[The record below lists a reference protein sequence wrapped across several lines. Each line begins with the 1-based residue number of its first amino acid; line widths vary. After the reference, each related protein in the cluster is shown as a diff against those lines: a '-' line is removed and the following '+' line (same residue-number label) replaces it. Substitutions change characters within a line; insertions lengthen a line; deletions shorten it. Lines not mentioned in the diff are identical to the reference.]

1 MSGSDASVYLS
12 AVRWDDTGVPLQEFL
27 QKFPEPQVARVVRG
41 QHRHVGVPSLSS
53 PGLSSVVFLSPLG
66 TRLRISAQCVK
77 FKENRQRVVALG
89 PRLAIPEGYR
99 GWFEILSED
108 GRASR
113 CFESVAELMRR
124 SPDTCLVR
132 EPVKAHLAHQ
142 DNPEQV
148 TDKTRTLQVG
158 ETLVVVKEH
167 TSPMVRAS
175 LARLRSSAP
184 HGRFL
189 RCLTSA
195 GETVYLSAESRG
207 KFSPIAK
214 EGNISGVHSVK
225 TLLCKRFPL
234 MVRLVHGR
242 PAPSGLKT
250 SELRLYGVER
260 EECVLALPLV
270 KDAPALSLPESAPL
284 RLQAPKNADALV
296 QMPEYTRLTE
306 KSKRLQDRMDAIEVL
321 ETTRSSSDF
330 FSSKTPPQRSLSEP
344 NGKPTPPQ
352 NPPATTTVPSTN
364 GVDRV
369 QSMPAPDD
377 YRYEEIDQIY
387 DYVRGFAPLPEKIKT
402 ELIQGVSDGNSECE
416 KSSPSSPSPP
426 GAPVASVTSR
436 EKPLPP
442 PIETIPA
449 RRYSMATD
457 PGPNSPPTTA
467 PVLKSPPTARAKD
480 TDSHVY
486 EAVIRRSS
494 DEHKPKGGSVAP
506 TCRSGLPRSSGVPR
520 PPNNKLFVKSSHQVR
535 NGSAKPRMFRN
546 AGRIPVAAASIK
558 DASMH
563 HPHVPHHHHH
573 PPCPQHHH
581 CPPNGVIVGSVNTS
595 VAPPPNAMFQKASSR
610 NPRTCRGTKPVN
622 GTITTSPL
630 FNIRYKSLTNLAV
643 DFNDTLDSSNSGGG
657 ASSGGSKGS
666 GSKGSGSKGSKHD
679 RTGGSVLPHK
689 LSRPKSL
696 SNLFW
701 DVEANNRYNL
711 LLHNEL
717 KANQFIYADLPAK
730 IAAAAERSG
739 KKVGTLYL

>member
-66 TRLRISAQCVK
+66 ARLRISAQCVK

-270 KDAPALSLPESAPL
+270 KDAPPLSLPESAPL

-352 NPPATTTVPSTN
+352 SPPATTTVPSTN

-416 KSSPSSPSPP
+416 KSSPSLPSPP

>member
-12 AVRWDDTGVPLQEFL
+12 AVRWDDNGMPLQEFL

-66 TRLRISAQCVK
+66 ARLRISAQCVK
-77 FKENRQRVVALG
+77 FKENRQRVVAIG

-113 CFESVAELMRR
+113 CFESVAELLRR

-132 EPVKAHLAHQ
+132 EPVKAHLAHP
-142 DNPEQV
+142 DDPETV
-148 TDKTRTLQVG
+148 TDKTRTLHVG
-158 ETLVVVKEH
+158 ETLVVVREH
-167 TSPMVRAS
+167 NSPMVKAP

-184 HGRFL
+184 QGRFL

-195 GETVYLSAESRG
+195 GETVYMAAESRG

-270 KDAPALSLPESAPL
+270 KDAPALALPESAPL
-284 RLQAPKNADALV
+284 RLQPPKNAEALV
-296 QMPEYTRLTE
+296 LMPEYTRLTE
-306 KSKRLQDRMDAIEVL
+306 KCKRLQDRIDAIEVL

-330 FSSKTPPQRSLSEP
+330 FSSKTPPQRSVSEP
-344 NGKPTPPQ
+344 SGKPPPQ
-352 NPPATTTVPSTN
+352 SPTETTVVPSTT
-364 GVDRV
+364 VERA
-369 QSMPAPDD
+369 QSTPAPDD

-402 ELIQGVSDGNSECE
+402 ELIQGVGEGNGDCD
-416 KSSPSSPSPP
+416 KSPSSPPA
-426 GAPVASVTSR
+426 GPVSSVPVR
-436 EKPLPP
+436 DRPLPP

-449 RRYSMATD
+449 RRYSLATD
-457 PGPNSPPTTA
+457 PGPNTPA
-467 PVLKSPPTARAKD
+467 AAAVVKSPTRAKD

-486 EAVIRRSS
+486 EAVMRRS
-494 DEHKPKGGSVAP
+494 DEPKSKGGSVAP
-506 TCRSGLPRSSGVPR
+506 TCRSGVPRSSVPR
-520 PPNNKLFVKSSHQVR
+520 PPNNKLFVKSSHPVR

-546 AGRIPVAAASIK
+546 AGRIPVPTVK
-558 DASMH
+558 DASVH
-563 HPHVPHHHHH
+563 HPHLHHHQHH
-573 PPCPQHHH
+573 PPCPAHHH
-581 CPPNGVIVGSVNTS
+581 CPNGVVGSVNSSAVPTS
-595 VAPPPNAMFQKASSR
+595 VVFQKASR
-610 NPRTCRGTKPVN
+610 ARTCRGAKPVN

-657 ASSGGSKGS
+657 VSSGGSKGS

-679 RTGGSVLPHK
+679 RSVSVPPHK
-689 LSRPKSL
+689 MSRPKSL

-711 LLHNEL
+711 LLHNDH

-730 IAAAAERSG
+730 IVAAAERSG

>member
-66 TRLRISAQCVK
+66 ARLRISAQCVK
-77 FKENRQRVVALG
+77 FKENRQRVVAIG

-132 EPVKAHLAHQ
+132 EPVKAHLAHP

-195 GETVYLSAESRG
+195 GETVYLAAESRG

-225 TLLCKRFPL
+225 RCS
-234 MVRLVHGR
+234 
-242 PAPSGLKT
+242 ASGLKT

-284 RLQAPKNADALV
+284 RLQPPKNVDALV

-306 KSKRLQDRMDAIEVL
+306 KSKRLQDRIDAIEVL

-344 NGKPTPPQ
+344 KGKPTPPPQ
-352 NPPATTTVPSTN
+352 SPPATATAPPTN
-364 GVDRV
+364 GVERV

-387 DYVRGFAPLPEKIKT
+387 DYVRGFAPLPDKIKT
-402 ELIQGVSDGNSECE
+402 ELIQGVGDGNSECE

-426 GAPVASVTSR
+426 GAPATSVTSR

-457 PGPNSPPTTA
+457 PGPNSPPTAA
-467 PVLKSPPTARAKD
+467 PALKSPPIVRAKD

-486 EAVIRRSS
+486 EAVMRRCS
-494 DEHKPKGGSVAP
+494 DEHKSKGGSVA
-506 TCRSGLPRSSGVPR
+506 RRVGRA

-546 AGRIPVAAASIK
+546 AGRIPVAAA
-558 DASMH
+558 
-563 HPHVPHHHHH
+563 
-573 PPCPQHHH
+573 
-581 CPPNGVIVGSVNTS
+581 VNTS
-595 VAPPPNAMFQKASSR
+595 VAPPPPAIFQKASSR
-610 NPRTCRGTKPVN
+610 TPRTCRGAKPVN

-643 DFNDTLDSSNSGGG
+643 DFNDTLDSSNSG
-657 ASSGGSKGS
+657 AVAAKVSEQ
-666 GSKGSGSKGSKHD
+666 
-679 RTGGSVLPHK
+679 P
-689 LSRPKSL
+689 
-696 SNLFW
+696 
-701 DVEANNRYNL
+701 L
-711 LLHNEL
+711 LG
-717 KANQFIYADLPAK
+717 
-730 IAAAAERSG
+730 RRG
-739 KKVGTLYL
+739 

>member
-260 EECVLALPLV
+260 EECVLALPIGEGRTRAV
-270 KDAPALSLPESAPL
+270 APGVGAAATAGAQERRCSS
-284 RLQAPKNADALV
+284 ADAGVHEAHGEVEETAGPNGRHRSSRNDTKQQRLLLV
-296 QMPEYTRLTE
+296 Q
-306 KSKRLQDRMDAIEVL
+306 DAAAAE
-321 ETTRSSSDF
+321 
-330 FSSKTPPQRSLSEP
+330 SLRT
-344 NGKPTPPQ
+344 K
-352 NPPATTTVPSTN
+352 
-364 GVDRV
+364 RV

-426 GAPVASVTSR
+426 R
-436 EKPLPP
+436 
-442 PIETIPA
+442 
-449 RRYSMATD
+449 
-457 PGPNSPPTTA
+457 
-467 PVLKSPPTARAKD
+467 
-480 TDSHVY
+480 
-486 EAVIRRSS
+486 
-494 DEHKPKGGSVAP
+494 
-506 TCRSGLPRSSGVPR
+506 
-520 PPNNKLFVKSSHQVR
+520 
-535 NGSAKPRMFRN
+535 
-546 AGRIPVAAASIK
+546 
-558 DASMH
+558 
-563 HPHVPHHHHH
+563 
-573 PPCPQHHH
+573 
-581 CPPNGVIVGSVNTS
+581 CPPW
-595 VAPPPNAMFQKASSR
+595 R
-610 NPRTCRGTKPVN
+610 
-622 GTITTSPL
+622 
-630 FNIRYKSLTNLAV
+630 
-643 DFNDTLDSSNSGGG
+643 
-657 ASSGGSKGS
+657 
-666 GSKGSGSKGSKHD
+666 
-679 RTGGSVLPHK
+679 
-689 LSRPKSL
+689 LSRPGKS
-696 SNLFW
+696 
-701 DVEANNRYNL
+701 RCL
-711 LLHNEL
+711 L
-717 KANQFIYADLPAK
+717 P
-730 IAAAAERSG
+730 
-739 KKVGTLYL
+739 

>member
-1 MSGSDASVYLS
+1 MRRECASPSFELSNPATKVMSGSDASVYLS
-12 AVRWDDTGVPLQEFL
+12 AVRWDDTGVPLQEFV

-66 TRLRISAQCVK
+66 PRLRISAQCVK
-77 FKENRQRVVALG
+77 FKENRQRVVAIG
-89 PRLAIPEGYR
+89 PRLAIPDGYR

-113 CFESVAELMRR
+113 CYESVAELLRR

-132 EPVKAHLAHQ
+132 EPCKAHLAHP
-142 DNPEQV
+142 DDPETV
-148 TDKTRTLQVG
+148 TDKTRTLAVG
-158 ETLVVVKEH
+158 ETLVVVREH

-184 HGRFL
+184 PQGRYL

-250 SELRLYGVER
+250 TELRLYGVER

-270 KDAPALSLPESAPL
+270 KDAPPLAVPQSAPL
-284 RLQAPKNADALV
+284 RLQPPKNGEALV
-296 QMPEYTRLTE
+296 QMPEHARLAE
-306 KSKRLQDRMDAIEVL
+306 KCKRLLDRMDAIEVL

-330 FSSKTPPQRSLSEP
+330 FSSKTPPQRSQSEP
-344 NGKPTPPQ
+344 NSKPPQ
-352 NPPATTTVPSTN
+352 SPPAVPTN
-364 GVDRV
+364 PGVERV
-369 QSMPAPDD
+369 QSTPAPDD

-402 ELIQGVSDGNSECE
+402 ELIQGVGDASCE
-416 KSSPSSPSPP
+416 KPPTSPPSTVPSSSP
-426 GAPVASVTSR
+426 R
-436 EKPLPP
+436 DRPLPP

-449 RRYSMATD
+449 RRYSLATD
-457 PGPNSPPTTA
+457 PGPNSPATA
-467 PVLKSPPTARAKD
+467 VAKSPTRAKD

-486 EAVIRRSS
+486 EAVMRRT
-494 DEHKPKGGSVAP
+494 DEPRPKGGSVNPAS
-506 TCRSGLPRSSGVPR
+506 RSGGPRSGVPK
-520 PPNNKLFVKSSHQVR
+520 PPNNKLFVKSSHPVR
-535 NGSAKPRMFRN
+535 NGSAKPRMYRHT
-546 AGRIPVAAASIK
+546 GRIPVPCGK
-558 DASMH
+558 DMPMH
-563 HPHVPHHHHH
+563 HPHPHPHHHQHH
-573 PPCPQHHH
+573 PPCPAHHH
-581 CPPNGVIVGSVNTS
+581 CPNGIVGTVSS
-595 VAPPPNAMFQKASSR
+595 SAAPPTLFQKASR
-610 NPRTCRGTKPVN
+610 ARTCRSSKPNN

-679 RTGGSVLPHK
+679 KTCSVPPHK

>member
-12 AVRWDDTGVPLQEFL
+12 AVRWDDAGVPLQEFM

-66 TRLRISAQCVK
+66 ARLRISAQCVK
-77 FKENRQRVVALG
+77 FKENRQRVVAIG
-89 PRLAIPEGYR
+89 PRLAIPDGYR

-132 EPVKAHLAHQ
+132 EPVKAHLAHP
-142 DNPEQV
+142 DDPEQV
-148 TDKTRTLQVG
+148 TDKTRTLHVG

-195 GETVYLSAESRG
+195 GETVYLAAESRG

-270 KDAPALSLPESAPL
+270 KDAPALALPQSSPL
-284 RLQAPKNADALV
+284 RLQPPKNAEALV

-306 KSKRLQDRMDAIEVL
+306 KCKRLQDRMDAIEVL

-344 NGKPTPPQ
+344 NSKPPQ
-352 NPPATTTVPSTN
+352 SPPATATAAVPPTN
-364 GVDRV
+364 GVERV
-369 QSMPAPDD
+369 QSTPAPDD

-402 ELIQGVSDGNSECE
+402 ELIQGVGESNNECE
-416 KSSPSSPSPP
+416 KSPSSPPT
-426 GAPVASVTSR
+426 APVTSVASR

-449 RRYSMATD
+449 RRYSLATD
-457 PGPNSPPTTA
+457 PGPNSPPTAA
-467 PVLKSPPTARAKD
+467 PPLKSSPNPRAKD

-486 EAVIRRSS
+486 EAVMRRCS
-494 DEHKPKGGSVAP
+494 DEHKSKGGSVAP
-506 TCRSGLPRSSGVPR
+506 TCRSGVPRSSGVPR

-535 NGSAKPRMFRN
+535 NGSAKPRIFRN
-546 AGRIPVAAASIK
+546 AGRIPVAAASVK
-558 DASMH
+558 DPSMH
-563 HPHVPHHHHH
+563 HPPHGPHHHHH
-573 PPCPQHHH
+573 PPCPAHHH
-581 CPPNGVIVGSVNTS
+581 CPNGVIVGSVNTS
-595 VAPPPNAMFQKASSR
+595 VAPPPPTAIFQKASSR
-610 NPRTCRGTKPVN
+610 TARTCRGAKPVN

-679 RTGGSVLPHK
+679 RTGSVPPHK